1 VSDASDAKTRYFV
14 FVNNFVINLFTFSIL
29 ISKPFKKL
37 ENNVIQL
44 FVKICC
50 FDKSLDMKI
59 EPMFLRVNVKS
70 NLSKKNENKKIG
82 QTLKIKINI
91 FCLGVKQRKLE
102 T

>member
-1 VSDASDAKTRYFV
+1 MYSYSVSDAFNAKTRYFV
-14 FVNNFVINLFTFSIL
+14 SVNNFAIYFFTFSIF

-44 FVKICC
+44 FVKIYC

-70 NLSKKNENKKIG
+70 NLSKKNENK
-82 QTLKIKINI
+82 
-91 FCLGVKQRKLE
+91 RK
-102 T
+102 